1 MKLRTGDTVFV
12 RSGNNKGKKGKIL
25 RVVNKSNKVFV
36 EGLGLYKRAMKQNGV
51 VDIQKGI
58 KVNIL
63 SLVCPKCNKN
73 VRVKYSFNENGF
85 KVRICSKCKSV
96 I

>member
-1 MKLRTGDTVFV
+1 MKLRTGDTVSV

-25 RVVNKSNKVFV
+25 RIVNKSNKVFV
-36 EGLGLYKRAMKQNGV
+36 EGLGMYKRAMKQNGV

-73 VRVKYSFNENGF
+73 VRVKYSFNESGF
-85 KVRICSKCKSV
+85 KVRICSKCKS
-96 I
+96 II